1 MKLKKTY
8 LFGIIAAASFMFSC
22 EKDDEVKITP
32 SSISNLSTFELPGQ
46 IGLTWEV
53 PADSNYHY
61 LKVSYFDHLL
71 QKDVVRLASV
81 YSDTLIVPD
90 TRAKFGEYSFSVQPY
105 SITNTP
111 GTIQTIK
118 GTSGAAPMVKTITG
132 KAALTT
138 TIDQISTNSQEPSEG
153 PIKNLL
159 DKTPSTYFHT
169 IWSLGNKPWPA
180 WIQVDL
186 GKEVD
191 GFSFDYTNRQ
201 NSNGKPSVIEVY
213 ASTNGETWKLM
224 ETISSGL
231 PSTSG
236 STYASASIVP
246 ADDMKIRYVRI
257 TVTKT
262 HDNGGFFNMADLSLN
277 EVFVTIV
284 DPEAE

>member
-1 MKLKKTY
+1 MKLKTRY
-8 LFGIIAAASFMFSC
+8 LLGIIAAATFMVGC
-22 EKDDEVKITP
+22 EKNDEVIINP
-32 SSISNLSTFELPGQ
+32 SSISSLSTFDLPGQ

-71 QKDVVRLASV
+71 QKEVVRLASV
-81 YSDTLIVPD
+81 YADTLIIPN
-90 TRAKFGEYSFSVQPY
+90 TRAKYGEYAFTVQPY

-111 GTIQTIK
+111 GEIQSIK
-118 GTSGAAPMVKTITG
+118 GLSGAAPMVKTITG

-159 DKTPSTYFHT
+159 DKTPSTYFHS
-169 IWSLGNKPWPA
+169 IWSLDDQPWPA

-201 NSNGKPSVIEVY
+201 NGNGKPTEIEVY
-213 ASTNGETWKLM
+213 GSTDSENWILM
-224 ETISSGL
+224 ETIASGL
-231 PSTSG
+231 PTTSG

-246 ADDMKIRYVRI
+246 VDDMKFRYVRLS
-257 TVTKT
+257 VTKT
-262 HDNGGFFNMADLSLN
+262 NDNGGFFNMADLSLN

-284 DPEAE
+284 DPEAQ